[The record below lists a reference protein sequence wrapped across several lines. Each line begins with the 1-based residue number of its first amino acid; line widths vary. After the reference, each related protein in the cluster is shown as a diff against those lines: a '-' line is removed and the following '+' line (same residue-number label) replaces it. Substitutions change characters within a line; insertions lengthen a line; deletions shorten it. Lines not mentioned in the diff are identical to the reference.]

1 MAHVARWKENQVSEM
16 VQLMSDNPVIGIV
29 NISGLAGPQMQK
41 MRMSL
46 RNKATLKISKINL
59 ITHAIGQIEN
69 NKTGVAELKEALD
82 GQVALITTDMN
93 PFKLFKVLEEAKTK
107 APVKGGET
115 LDEDVDIKA
124 GETSFKPGPIV
135 GELQRVGIPAAIE
148 QGKVVIKKDKTL
160 VKAGEPVSRDVAQ
173 MLTRLEIYPLTV
185 GLDLRAVFEDGV
197 VFKQEDLAIDQ
208 QQYLDNL
215 SLASTN
221 ALNLAF
227 NINYVNPVTVIP
239 LIQIAHGKAMNLMF
253 NADIITPES
262 IEFMLQKASGQMLSL
277 ASNVGDDAL
286 DDELKDKLGSV
297 SAQAETKQV
306 STKEDTDKKKESKK
320 GAKKESKKEAKGE
333 KVEEAEEAEEVSEE
347 EAAAGL
353 GALFD

>member
-41 MRMSL
+41 MRSSL

-59 ITHAIGQIEN
+59 ITHAISQIED
-69 NKTGVAELKEALD
+69 NKKGVSELKNALD

-93 PFKLFKVLEEAKTK
+93 PFKLFKVLEQAKTK

-160 VKAGEPVSRDVAQ
+160 VKAGEPVARDVAQ

-197 VFKQEDLAIDQ
+197 VFKQDDLAIDQ

-215 SLASTN
+215 SLASN
-221 ALNLAF
+221 YAFNLAF

-239 LIQIAHGKAMNLMF
+239 LIQIAHGKAMNLIF

-277 ASNVGDDAL
+277 ASNVGESAL

-297 SAQAETKQV
+297 SAQAEPEQV
-306 STKEDTDKKKESKK
+306 SAKEDTDKKKGSKE
-320 GAKKESKKEAKGE
+320 KKEKKE
-333 KVEEAEEAEEVSEE
+333 EEAEEVEEVSEE